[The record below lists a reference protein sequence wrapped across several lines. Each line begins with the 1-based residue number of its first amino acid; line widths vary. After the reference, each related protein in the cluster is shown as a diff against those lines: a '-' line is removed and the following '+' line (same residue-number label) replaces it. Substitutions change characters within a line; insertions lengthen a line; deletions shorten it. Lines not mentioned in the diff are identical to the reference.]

1 MAAGVDVTEIGAP
14 DQLRACSNAGPFS
27 YPVCAE
33 FVPPA
38 GSSTSRRAHRPHD
51 FRGPSYR
58 CIACTLGK
66 PPFRDAVNKR
76 ATDRGPSAFGHKRA
90 SGTQARSSRSSRVV
104 EHDPALCQ
112 LAKQYRDIVR
122 DIIEVHADDSHLL
135 GYQEISD
142 GVVDEDALGRLDAS

>member
-1 MAAGVDVTEIGAP
+1 MSPITSSITT
-14 DQLRACSNAGPFS
+14 CSHALTDT
-27 YPVCAE
+27 
-33 FVPPA
+33 
-38 GSSTSRRAHRPHD
+38 STSGYPQ
-51 FRGPSYR
+51 RGSPELPRLTRSSPPYSMP
-58 CIACTLGK
+58 ALALGEVVI
-66 PPFRDAVNKR
+66 DQ
-76 ATDRGPSAFGHKRA
+76 ATALGHKRA

-142 GVVDEDALGRLDAS
+142 GVVDEDALGRLAAS

>member
-1 MAAGVDVTEIGAP
+1 LPESA
-14 DQLRACSNAGPFS
+14 LRA
-27 YPVCAE
+27 VVDRVTAE
-33 FVPPA
+33 LPRLTRSSPPYSMPA
-38 GSSTSRRAHRPHD
+38 LA
-51 FRGPSYR
+51 
-58 CIACTLGK
+58 LGEVVI
-66 PPFRDAVNKR
+66 DQ
-76 ATDRGPSAFGHKRA
+76 ATALGHKRA

>member
-1 MAAGVDVTEIGAP
+1 MAAGVDVAEIGAP

-38 GSSTSRRAHRPHD
+38 GSSTSRGAHRPHD

-76 ATDRGPSAFGHKRA
+76 ATDRGPSAFGQKQPVIDA
-90 SGTQARSSRSSRVV
+90 IKLPESGRPGLLNHRCVAIPRNRTEVST
-104 EHDPALCQ
+104 
-112 LAKQYRDIVR
+112 KQEAIRLETWR
-122 DIIEVHADDSHLL
+122 KGTGTHAFDNFA
-135 GYQEISD
+135 G
-142 GVVDEDALGRLDAS
+142 